1 MAVVVG
7 IDLGT
12 TNTAFSFIEN
22 KDPKIIPNRDGYNIT
37 PSVLALGEDVLIGRA
52 AKRQLQLYPK
62 TTIHSSKRF
71 IGRSYEEARAGI
83 ALVNYEVIENQQ
95 GECSFLVDGDEYTP
109 QEIAATILRDLKK
122 QMEEYLQDEILE
134 AVITVP
140 AYFDDQMRQATKDA
154 GMLAGLDVLRIIN
167 EPTAAALAYS
177 SSIKGRKKIVVY
189 DFGGGTFD
197 VSILEMEENFAH
209 VQSTRGDNALGGNDI
224 DISLTS
230 YICNQFEND
239 HGIDL
244 RQDPISFQRVQD
256 EAERVKCELS
266 SVQSSS
272 IYLPFIYSD
281 MEKGALNLEMK
292 ISREKLE
299 ELIEDLVQATIV
311 ECEKALND
319 AKLSASDI
327 DEVILVGGSS
337 RIPLVQ
343 SKLKALFPCRLNR
356 SVNPDEVVALGAAI
370 QADMLS
376 GEGSQSVVLLDVTP
390 FSLGIE
396 EQGGH
401 FKPLIHRNTSIPTE
415 VKRQATTVV
424 DNQRTIKIHILQ
436 GESDIASENTSLG
449 EFELTNI
456 APANRGVPKIDIRI
470 SVDSNGIVKVS
481 ATDTRSGR
489 KEQIEIKRSKV
500 ISKEAK
506 ERSERRMKEV
516 ANPIDVLRRQIQEQL
531 GELIQL
537 VEDHNS
543 VIEDAYKTNINELHR
558 RATIIIGKTD
568 KQEILRKL
576 LESITVIHNDLEE
589 HIRQKSE

>member
-12 TNTAFSFIEN
+12 TNTAFSFVEN
-22 KDPKIIPNRDGYNIT
+22 NEPKIIPNRDGYNIT
-37 PSVLALGEDVLIGRA
+37 PTVLALGEDVLIGRA
-52 AKRQLQLYPK
+52 AKRQLQLHPK
-62 TTIHSSKRF
+62 TTVHSSKRF
-71 IGRSYEEARAGI
+71 IGRSYSEARSSL

-95 GECSFLVDGDEYTP
+95 GECSFIIDEEEYTP
-109 QEIAATILRDLKK
+109 QEIAATILRDLKQ

-154 GMLAGLDVLRIIN
+154 GMLAGVDVLRIIN

-177 SSIKGRKKIVVY
+177 SSIQGRKKVVVY

-197 VSILEMEENFAH
+197 VSILEMESDFAH
-209 VQSTRGDNALGGNDI
+209 VQATRGDNALGGNDI
-224 DISLTS
+224 DLALTNF
-230 YICNQFEND
+230 ICDQFLEDND
-239 HGIDL
+239 VDL
-244 RQDPISFQRVQD
+244 RQDPISLQRIQD

-266 SVQSSS
+266 SVNSSN

-281 MEKGALNLEMK
+281 IEKGALNLEMK
-292 ISREKLE
+292 ITRDDLD
-299 ELIEDLVQATIV
+299 ELIEEFVQATII
-311 ECEKALND
+311 ECEKALKD
-319 AKLSASDI
+319 AGLSPKQI

-343 SKLKALFPCRLNR
+343 SKLKKLFPCRLNR
-356 SVNPDEVVALGAAI
+356 SVNPEEVVALGAAM

-376 GEGSQSVVLLDVTP
+376 GDGSQSVVLLDVTP

-396 EQGGH
+396 EQGGY

-424 DNQRTIKIHILQ
+424 DNQRTIKLHILQ
-436 GESDIASENTSLG
+436 GEDDIASENTSLG

-456 APANRGVPKIDIRI
+456 APANRGIPKIDIRI
-470 SVDSNGIVKVS
+470 SIDSNGIVKVS

-489 KEQIEIKRSKV
+489 KEQITIERSKV
-500 ISKEAK
+500 LSPEARRRG
-506 ERSERRMKEV
+506 ERKMKEV
-516 ANPIDVLRRQIQEQL
+516 ANPVDVLRREIQEKL
-531 GELIQL
+531 GDLIQF
-537 VEDHNS
+537 VDDHDS
-543 VIEDAYKTNINELHR
+543 VIEEAYKKNIDELHR
-558 RATIIIGKTD
+558 RSTVIIAKTEKMD
-568 KQEILRKL
+568 ILVKL
-576 LESITVIHNDLEE
+576 LNSIAAIHNDLED
-589 HIRQKSE
+589 HIRPKIE